1 MTSNIYD
8 IFCFDQ
14 TADFF
19 FGSNWSSTCSRRN
32 AFIKKWCETFKR
44 SAIKWKKFLGHSV
57 TIFVYFRCV
66 VIHPKGACFP
76 KNESSVCQTKFCKIL
91 QQWVR
96 YAKNWHLKWLSIDKL
111 RAKLTSNVW
120 RFPIQNMLSGTVFSL
135 QIRKGNFFRKKHYLF
150 LFSEYNILKYTQKHT
165 IKRDFIW
172 LKYFRIIN

>member
-1 MTSNIYD
+1 MTYFVSIKPQ
-8 IFCFDQ
+8 IFFL
-14 TADFF
+14 
-19 FGSNWSSTCSRRN
+19 SNWSSTCSRRN
-32 AFIKKWCETFKR
+32 AFIKKLCETFKW

-57 TIFVYFRCV
+57 TIFVYFHCV
-66 VIHPKGACFP
+66 VIHPKGPCFP
-76 KNESSVCQTKFCKIL
+76 KNETSVCQTKFCKIL

-150 LFSEYNILKYTQKHT
+150 VNFSEYNFLKYA
-165 IKRDFIW
+165 IKRVFIW
-172 LKYFRIIN
+172 LKYCRFLN

>member
-1 MTSNIYD
+1 MICNKV
-8 IFCFDQ
+8 
-14 TADFF
+14 
-19 FGSNWSSTCSRRN
+19 
-32 AFIKKWCETFKR
+32 KK
-44 SAIKWKKFLGHSV
+44 SFLDNGHSV

-66 VIHPKGACFP
+66 VIQPKGACFP

-150 LFSEYNILKYTQKHT
+150 
-165 IKRDFIW
+165 FI
-172 LKYFRIIN
+172 FRIQYTKVHTKAHNQKRFYLAKIL